1 MYRSGAYPDLGA
13 SAQLI
18 VRVAVGKL
26 LRIGPSI
33 ALPALQVRGD
43 EPQLDAAGREGATA
57 SESKQ
62 NKRVNAMKRNVWLV
76 ALVMVAATAACGKR
90 QAPVQ
95 PEPQTPPPVQ
105 APPPARPAPTPTN
118 NDAAEREAE
127 RRRIISIL
135 EQVVHFDYD
144 EATIRSDAQQL
155 LAAKVPVLRANPG
168 LRIRL
173 EGHADER
180 GSVEYNL
187 ALGMRRANAVR
198 QYLMEFGIDGSRF
211 ETFSYGEDRPSVQG
225 GTESAW
231 SQNRRAEFRITTGI

>member
-1 MYRSGAYPDLGA
+1 
-13 SAQLI
+13 
-18 VRVAVGKL
+18 
-26 LRIGPSI
+26 
-33 ALPALQVRGD
+33 
-43 EPQLDAAGREGATA
+43 
-57 SESKQ
+57 
-62 NKRVNAMKRNVWLV
+62 MKRNVWLV
-76 ALVMVAATAACGKR
+76 ALVAVAATAACGKR

-118 NDAAEREAE
+118 DDAAEREAE

-168 LRIRL
+168 IRIRL

-211 ETFSYGEDRPSVQG
+211 EAFSYGEDRPSVRG

>member
-1 MYRSGAYPDLGA
+1 LYRNGA
-13 SAQLI
+13 SPIPGLHLQA
-18 VRVAVGKL
+18 VVSYRVPQPPAD
-26 LRIGPSI
+26 GPSI
-33 ALPALQVRGD
+33 AFLPHKSRGD
-43 EPQLDAAGREGATA
+43 EPQLYAAAREWTA
-57 SESKQ
+57 SE
-62 NKRVNAMKRNVWLV
+62 NKTDNRVNAMKRNVWMV
-76 ALVMVAATAACGKR
+76 ALVTVAATAACGKQ

-105 APPPARPAPTPTN
+105 APPQARPAPTPTDN
-118 NDAAEREAE
+118 GAAEREAE

-135 EQVVHFDYD
+135 EQTVHFDYD
-144 EATIRSDAQQL
+144 EATIRADAQER
-155 LAAKVPVLRANPG
+155 LAAKVPLLRSNPG
-168 LRIRL
+168 IRIRL

-225 GTESAW
+225 ATESAW

>member
-1 MYRSGAYPDLGA
+1 
-13 SAQLI
+13 
-18 VRVAVGKL
+18 
-26 LRIGPSI
+26 
-33 ALPALQVRGD
+33 
-43 EPQLDAAGREGATA
+43 
-57 SESKQ
+57 
-62 NKRVNAMKRNVWLV
+62 MKRNVWLV
-76 ALVMVAATAACGKR
+76 ALVLVAATAACGKR

-105 APPPARPAPTPTN
+105 TPPPARPAPTPTN
-118 NDAAEREAE
+118 DDAAAREAE
-127 RRRIISIL
+127 RRRIIAIL

-144 EATIRSDAQQL
+144 EASIRADAQQL

-168 LRIRL
+168 IRIRL

-211 ETFSYGEDRPSVQG
+211 ETFSYGEDRPSVHG
-225 GTESAW
+225 STESSW
-231 SQNRRAEFRITTGI
+231 SRNRRAEFRITTGI

>member
-1 MYRSGAYPDLGA
+1 
-13 SAQLI
+13 
-18 VRVAVGKL
+18 
-26 LRIGPSI
+26 
-33 ALPALQVRGD
+33 
-43 EPQLDAAGREGATA
+43 
-57 SESKQ
+57 
-62 NKRVNAMKRNVWLV
+62 MKRNVWLV

-105 APPPARPAPTPTN
+105 APPPARPAPAPTN
-118 NDAAEREAE
+118 NDAAAREAE
-127 RRRIISIL
+127 RRRVIAIL

-144 EATIRSDAQQL
+144 EATIRADAQQL

-168 LRIRL
+168 IRIRL

-198 QYLMEFGIDGSRF
+198 QYLSEFGIDASRF
-211 ETFSYGEDRPSVQG
+211 ETFSYGEDRPVRQG
-225 GTESAW
+225 ATDSAW
-231 SQNRRAEFRITTGI
+231 SQNRRAEFRIVTGI